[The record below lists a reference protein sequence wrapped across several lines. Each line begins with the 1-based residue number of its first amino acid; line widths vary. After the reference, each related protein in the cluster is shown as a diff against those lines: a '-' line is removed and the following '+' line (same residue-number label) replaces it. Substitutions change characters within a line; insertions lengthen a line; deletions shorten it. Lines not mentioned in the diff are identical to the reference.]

1 VKRDEV
7 TDELGV
13 PGSSGGRF
21 LAVDPP
27 LDVERPLLGVLSAS
41 EGLVDIFPF
50 APDLGAPRT
59 RL

>member
-13 PGSSGGRF
+13 SGLGGGRF
-21 LAVDPP
+21 LTVDPP
-27 LDVERPLLGVLSAS
+27 LDVECLLLGILSAP